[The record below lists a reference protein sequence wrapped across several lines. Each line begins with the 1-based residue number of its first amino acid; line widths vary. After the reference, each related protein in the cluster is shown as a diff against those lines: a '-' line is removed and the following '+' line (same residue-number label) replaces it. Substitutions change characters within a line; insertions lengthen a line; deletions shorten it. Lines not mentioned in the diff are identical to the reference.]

1 IEIHGKTFSSE
12 EEEADYWK
20 DLTMTYKEN
29 TRGALRIPGGKEY
42 EAELEMQLQQIETSN
57 RDLLSENNHLHME
70 LETTKEESETQ
81 HSEGYWQISALEN
94 DLAQTKAIK
103 DQLQK
108 CIQELEQ
115 ANGVLERVKW
125 ATILSLEELEQ
136 HLNQTIE
143 RNASPESELDKKNLL
158 ESVQQ
163 LKEEARDLQQELAVQ
178 QKPGSVKAER
188 TDAVQAIGLVLSIP
202 MVHRGPSSNS
212 GTFRCGLDDS
222 MGGTPMPV
230 TWISALHIMAD
241 LLWKVGAL
249 ESHLAGT
256 SCIQV
261 NSPQTKQVARPHG
274 GGARTPSSTSMPLGD
289 KALAKC
295 LEYGKVLS
303 NLSSPLLT
311 SAQGG
316 VKMLL

>member
-1 IEIHGKTFSSE
+1 
-12 EEEADYWK
+12 
-20 DLTMTYKEN
+20 
-29 TRGALRIPGGKEY
+29 
-42 EAELEMQLQQIETSN
+42 MQLQQIETSN

-81 HSEGYWQISALEN
+81 HSEGYWQNSALEN

-108 CIQELEQ
+108 YIQELEQ

-178 QKPGSVKAER
+178 QK
-188 TDAVQAIGLVLSIP
+188 
-202 MVHRGPSSNS
+202 
-212 GTFRCGLDDS
+212 
-222 MGGTPMPV
+222 
-230 TWISALHIMAD
+230 
-241 LLWKVGAL
+241 
-249 ESHLAGT
+249 
-256 SCIQV
+256 
-261 NSPQTKQVARPHG
+261 
-274 GGARTPSSTSMPLGD
+274 
-289 KALAKC
+289 
-295 LEYGKVLS
+295 
-303 NLSSPLLT
+303 
-311 SAQGG
+311 
-316 VKMLL
+316 